1 MWLIPVQDSFQRGR
15 TGYGP
20 LHTSSVIYNM
30 PALIQNHLSKRTIS
44 CKLPDLKLLHDRSVR
59 VLDYLGLSDWIVD
72 LIIAG
77 DTDMTDLNQRY
88 RKKKKPTDVL
98 SFPSHN
104 PLKVNAGPGVGYFHS
119 YQGDRKHLVSKREET
134 IVICSGRHSLN
145 YSDTHREVSTLECH
159 TSIGNV
165 SGISLT

>member
-1 MWLIPVQDSFQRGR
+1 MGILCTRIQYHLGLAAGFE
-15 TGYGP
+15 
-20 LHTSSVIYNM
+20 NM
-30 PALIQNHLSKRTIS
+30 PAFLQNHLSKRTTS

-72 LIIAG
+72 LILVG
-77 DTDMTDLNQRY
+77 DTDMADMNQRY

-119 YQGDRKHLVSKREET
+119 YQGDRKHLVSSLEE
-134 IVICSGRHSLN
+134 RRDHSNKFRPTFL
-145 YSDTHREVSTLECH
+145 DL
-159 TSIGNV
+159 
-165 SGISLT
+165 L